1 MLSRFL
7 HVVCTCFYDDL
18 PTLSSQFW
26 VRPSIEAYE
35 FGVNLL
41 GWDHAQ
47 VGVKAADFASEFAAL
62 GRTAKLQEL
71 HLGSSTLANKEG
83 RIPKIVEMLSKL
95 RSQSKV
101 SRNEPAEIQGHL
113 NLPQGFF
120 TSRSLKLICQIELFA
135 YLAARFEYRDLL
147 HNKGVIAV
155 AWLDNEAARS
165 TASKGSTQA
174 QTSTAMARVIQHLEI
189 DYPTVMWVETV
200 CSYSNPSDKASR
212 GKGTTAAK
220 LCGATHDQRPIKL
233 GGKILQSVEALSH
246 DLLTAVGYLFP
257 K

>member
-1 MLSRFL
+1 MTTEGSTTQLHDCPFGATSAVYTFNRISRSTHHMLSRFL

-62 GRTAKLQEL
+62 GMTAKLQEL

-120 TSRSLKLICQIELFA
+120 TSRSLKLIC
-135 YLAARFEYRDLL
+135 
-147 HNKGVIAV
+147 
-155 AWLDNEAARS
+155 
-165 TASKGSTQA
+165 
-174 QTSTAMARVIQHLEI
+174 
-189 DYPTVMWVETV
+189 
-200 CSYSNPSDKASR
+200 
-212 GKGTTAAK
+212 
-220 LCGATHDQRPIKL
+220 
-233 GGKILQSVEALSH
+233 
-246 DLLTAVGYLFP
+246 
-257 K
+257 